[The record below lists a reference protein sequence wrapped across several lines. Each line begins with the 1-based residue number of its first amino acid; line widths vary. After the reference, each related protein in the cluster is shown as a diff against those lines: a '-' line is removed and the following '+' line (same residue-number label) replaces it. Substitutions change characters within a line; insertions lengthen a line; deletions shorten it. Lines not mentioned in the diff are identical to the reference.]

1 MGRSTRSAD
10 PNRIQRTN
18 RRAIMT
24 MQIISIA
31 NQKGGVG
38 KTTLS
43 SLFAYFL
50 ADRRDARVLVVDL
63 DSQRNLSHTL
73 RQCVMDIPTTAL
85 FADAPIA
92 LPAVRKSIALIHATP
107 QLANLERASA
117 DEANRKVQ
125 TFAAHLEA
133 MQHEFDYCLLDPP
146 PTLGIRM
153 VAALASADFVTV
165 PIELEEY
172 STQAVKD
179 MLQTVFGIRQQWNPK
194 LKFLGLLANRFM
206 HNSTR
211 QKAALQDLFDN
222 YQDYVLPLKISTRA
236 AIPRALEEGRGVWQL
251 PTAAARDASA
261 EVLHLFDTLMK
272 RMEPVHEEAV
282 VT

>member
-1 MGRSTRSAD
+1 MLRDIDTF
-10 PNRIQRTN
+10 
-18 RRAIMT
+18 

-38 KTTLS
+38 KSTLS

-50 ADRRDARVLVVDL
+50 ADRRGARVLAVDL

-73 RQCVMDIPTTAL
+73 RQCRMDIPTTAL

-92 LPAVRKSIALIHATP
+92 LPAVRKNIALIHATP

-117 DEANRKVQ
+117 EVANRLVQ
-125 TFAAHLEA
+125 TFAAHLDA
-133 MQHEFDYCLLDPP
+133 MQQEFDYCLLDPP
-146 PTLGIRM
+146 PTLGILL

-179 MLQTVFGIRQQWNPK
+179 MLQTVFGVRQQWNPK
-194 LKFLGLLANRFM
+194 LKFLGILANRFM

-211 QKAALQDLFDN
+211 QKAALQDLFEN

-251 PTAAARDASA
+251 STAAARDASV
-261 EVLHLFDTLMK
+261 EVLQVFDTLMK
-272 RMEPVHEEAV
+272 KMEPVHEDVAV
-282 VT
+282 N

>member
-1 MGRSTRSAD
+1 MPRQAWQSGGDREVPVSHCAAS
-10 PNRIQRTN
+10 
-18 RRAIMT
+18 IMH
-24 MQIISIA
+24 IISIA

-38 KTTLS
+38 KSTLS
-43 SLFAYFL
+43 SLFAYYL
-50 ADRRDARVLVVDL
+50 ADKQSARVLAVDL

-73 RQCVMDIPTTAL
+73 RQYGIDIPTTAL
-85 FADAPIA
+85 FADARIT
-92 LPAVRKSIALIHATP
+92 LPGVRKNIALIHATP

-117 DEANRKVQ
+117 EEANRCVQ
-125 TFAAHLEA
+125 TFAAHLET
-133 MQHEFDYCLLDPP
+133 MQEDFDYCLLDPP

-179 MLQTVFGIRQQWNPK
+179 MLQTVFGVRQQWNPK
-194 LKFLGLLANRFM
+194 LKFMGILANRFM

-211 QKAALQDLFDN
+211 QKAALQDLFEN
-222 YQDYVLPLKISTRA
+222 YQHYVLPLKISTRA

-261 EVLHLFDTLMK
+261 EVLQVFEALMK
-272 RMEPVHEEAV
+272 KMAHVDEEAAV
-282 VT
+282 H

>member
-1 MGRSTRSAD
+1 MGQVALAVQIDCQHSSGFLVRQKIGKQTRE
-10 PNRIQRTN
+10 RT
-18 RRAIMT
+18 
-24 MQIISIA
+24 
-31 NQKGGVG
+31 
-38 KTTLS
+38 
-43 SLFAYFL
+43 
-50 ADRRDARVLVVDL
+50 
-63 DSQRNLSHTL
+63 
-73 RQCVMDIPTTAL
+73 
-85 FADAPIA
+85 FADARIT
-92 LPAVRKSIALIHATP
+92 LPTVRKNIALIHATP
-107 QLANLERASA
+107 QLANFERASA
-117 DEANRKVQ
+117 EEANRRVQ

-133 MQHEFDYCLLDPP
+133 MQEEFDYCLLDPP

-179 MLQTVFGIRQQWNPK
+179 MLQTVFGVRQQWNPK
-194 LKFLGLLANRFM
+194 LKFMGILANRFM

-211 QKAALQDLFDN
+211 QKAALQDLLKN

-261 EVLHLFDTLMK
+261 EVLQVFEALMK
-272 RMEPVHEEAV
+272 KIEPINEDAAV
-282 VT
+282 N

>member
-1 MGRSTRSAD
+1 MK
-10 PNRIQRTN
+10 
-18 RRAIMT
+18 
-24 MQIISIA
+24 IISIA

-38 KTTLS
+38 KSTLT
-43 SLFAYFL
+43 SLLAYYL
-50 ADRRDARVLVVDL
+50 ADKKSARVLAIDL
-63 DSQRNLSHTL
+63 DSQRNLSQTL
-73 RQCVMDIPTTAL
+73 RQCGMEIPTTAL
-85 FADAPIA
+85 FADVPLT
-92 LPAVRKSIALIHATP
+92 LPTMRKQIALIHATS

-117 DEANRKVQ
+117 EDANRRVQ
-125 TFAAHLEA
+125 TFAAHLESLRD
-133 MQHEFDYCLLDPP
+133 QFDYCLLDPP

-194 LKFLGLLANRFM
+194 LKFLGILANRFM

-211 QKAALQDLFDN
+211 QKAALQDLFEN
-222 YQDYVLPLKISTRA
+222 YRDFVLPLKISTRA

-251 PTAAARDASA
+251 STAAARDASA
-261 EVLHLFDTLMK
+261 EVLQAFDVLMQK
-272 RMEPVHEEAV
+272 MESMSEKAAV
-282 VT
+282 A

>member
-1 MGRSTRSAD
+1 
-10 PNRIQRTN
+10 
-18 RRAIMT
+18 

-50 ADRRDARVLVVDL
+50 ADRRDARVLAVDL

-73 RQCVMDIPTTAL
+73 RQCVIDIPTTAL
-85 FADAPIA
+85 FNDAMIA

-117 DEANRKVQ
+117 EEANRRVQ
-125 TFAAHLEA
+125 TFAAQLDA
-133 MQHEFDYCLLDPP
+133 MQQDFDYCLLDPP

-179 MLQTVFGIRQQWNPK
+179 MLQTVFGVRQHWNPR
-194 LKFLGLLANRFM
+194 LKFLGILANRFM
-206 HNSTR
+206 HNSMR
-211 QKAALQDLFDN
+211 QKAALQELLEN
-222 YQDYVLPLKISTRA
+222 YQEYVLPLKISTRA
-236 AIPRALEEGRGVWQL
+236 AIPRALEQGRGVWQL
-251 PTAAARDASA
+251 PTAAARDAST
-261 EVLHLFDTLMK
+261 EVLQAFEVLMK
-272 RMEPVHEEAV
+272 KMEPVREDAAV
-282 VT
+282 NS